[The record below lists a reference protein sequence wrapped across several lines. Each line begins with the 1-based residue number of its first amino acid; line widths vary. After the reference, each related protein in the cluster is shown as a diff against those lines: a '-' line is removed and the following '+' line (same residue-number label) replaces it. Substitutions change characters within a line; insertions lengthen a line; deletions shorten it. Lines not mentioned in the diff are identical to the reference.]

1 MFPETPSGASVQ
13 DMSVTTDTAIDTG
26 LAALLERERVRLA
39 EATAGSRRRLA
50 ATATVIPG
58 GVASDFQGRSPYPIY
73 LTEGRGPHVWDVDGR
88 QYVDLHAGAG
98 GALAGHGNPQVARAI
113 ADAATSGTCLAAA
126 SVHAEPVA
134 RLLAARFGLGHWR
147 FVNSGSEATMAALRL
162 ARAFTGRDLV
172 VKLEGSYNGH
182 HDAVLVS
189 IAAGALAAGDPA
201 ARHPVAAGVP
211 QATARLTL
219 LAPYNDLDALAT
231 LLDAHAGRV
240 ACVVLELPLLTPTP
254 IAPRPGYVEGLRDLV
269 HRHGALLVFDEVKTG
284 VAVHHDGARGLY
296 GVTPDVVALG
306 KSFAGG
312 VACGALGA
320 TEQVAA
326 LLADG
331 RAQVYGTFNGN
342 PLTMEA
348 ARATLRDVL
357 TPGRHD
363 ELAALARRLCAH
375 VERIATAHDLPL
387 AASAFGAKG
396 ALRLTR
402 APVDDA
408 ATWAAAHPPRLVELV
423 WTFLANRGVFL
434 APAPDLRWTMTVA
447 HRASDVDHVADVL
460 AELAAAWADAATT
473 TT

>member
-1 MFPETPSGASVQ
+1 
-13 DMSVTTDTAIDTG
+13 MSTLDRT
-26 LAALLERERVRLA
+26 ALLLESERARLHD
-39 EATAGSRRRLA
+39 ATAGSRRRFARVAPL
-50 ATATVIPG
+50 IPA
-58 GVASDFQGRSPYPIY
+58 GVASDFQGRSPHPIY
-73 LTEGRGPHVWDVDGR
+73 LTKGHGPHVWDVDGR

-98 GALAGHGNPQVARAI
+98 AALAGHGNPQVGCEL

-134 RLLAARFGLGHWR
+134 RELAARFGLRHWR
-147 FVNSGSEATMAALRL
+147 FVNSGSEATMAALRV

-189 IAAGALAAGDPA
+189 ISAGSLGGAGE

-211 QATARLTL
+211 DATARLTL
-219 LAPYNDLDALAT
+219 LAPYNDLEALTAI
-231 LLDAHAGRV
+231 LGAHEEQV
-240 ACVVLELPLLTPTP
+240 ACVVLEVPLLTPTA
-254 IAPRPGYVEGLRDLV
+254 IAPRPGYLEGLHDLTL
-269 HRHGALLVFDEVKTG
+269 RHGALLVFDEVKTG
-284 VAVHHDGARGLY
+284 VAVHPGGARGLY

-320 TEQVAA
+320 SGEVAA

-331 RAQVYGTFNGN
+331 RAHVYGTFNGN
-342 PLTMEA
+342 PLTMRA
-348 ARATLRDVL
+348 ALVTLRDVL
-357 TPGRHD
+357 TPGRHE

-375 VERIATAHDLPL
+375 VERIATEHDVPL

-402 APVDDA
+402 APIEDA
-408 ATWAAAHPPRLVELV
+408 GAWVAAHPPELVELV

-434 APAPDLRWTMTVA
+434 SPAPDLRWTVTVA
-447 HRASDVDHVADVL
+447 HRSSDIDHVADVL
-460 AELAAAWADAATT
+460 AELATAWAGATT
-473 TT
+473 T